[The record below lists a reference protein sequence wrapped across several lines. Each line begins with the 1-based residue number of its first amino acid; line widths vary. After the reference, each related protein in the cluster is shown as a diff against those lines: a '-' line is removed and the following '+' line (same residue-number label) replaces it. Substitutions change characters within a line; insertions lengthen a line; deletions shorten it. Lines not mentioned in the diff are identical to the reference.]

1 MNAIE
6 VAKAI
11 EEAGASAITIHGRTR
26 SEFYSGK
33 ADWDIIK
40 KVKQNVKIPVIGNGD
55 IKEPADAKK
64 IFELTNC
71 DGIMISRGALGN
83 PWIFEQVQNYLNGKE
98 IRKISKEEKLKI
110 IIEHIE
116 LETKEKGE
124 LTGVR
129 EMRKHLA
136 FYIKG
141 TENASEIRNK
151 INFIDDK
158 NKLEE
163 VLTDYFTNIES
174 NHNI

>member
-1 MNAIE
+1 
-6 VAKAI
+6 
-11 EEAGASAITIHGRTR
+11 
-26 SEFYSGK
+26 
-33 ADWDIIK
+33 
-40 KVKQNVKIPVIGNGD
+40 
-55 IKEPADAKK
+55 
-64 IFELTNC
+64 
-71 DGIMISRGALGN
+71 MISRGALGN

-163 VLTDYFTNIES
+163 VLTDYFTNIEA